1 MRRYR
6 RRHKRRKYN
15 LIFTLLILLTFCL
28 VIGYSAFSTNINL
41 SAKGNIKDKS
51 RVIQSWNENSNED
64 FHTDFYK
71 ENIVS
76 ATFLDRAIVPSD
88 AVEQWDVS
96 EAKDQGVMAYITE
109 SSTETGKYDLYIGA
123 KNGVI
128 ANRDSS
134 YLFKRFK
141 QIKYINFGSNFDTSN
156 VINMQ
161 YMFNFRSL
169 LTELDLS
176 SFDTS
181 NVTEMGG
188 MFENC
193 NNIEQ
198 INVSSFDT
206 SNVISM
212 WWMFAGC
219 NKLKSIDLSNFNT
232 SNLISMG
239 AMFRGCQKIKE
250 LNLCSF
256 NTTKVEN
263 YSEIFSYTISLKQV
277 YVGNNWALENTSE
290 NKLFISSN
298 ISSVTTGKCSQ

>member
-41 SAKGNIKDKS
+41 SAKCNIKDKS

-71 ENIVS
+71 GNIVS

-134 YLFKRFK
+134 YLFKQFK

-161 YMFNFRSL
+161 YMFNFCSS

-181 NVTEMGG
+181 SVTEMGG

-206 SNVISM
+206 SNVTGM